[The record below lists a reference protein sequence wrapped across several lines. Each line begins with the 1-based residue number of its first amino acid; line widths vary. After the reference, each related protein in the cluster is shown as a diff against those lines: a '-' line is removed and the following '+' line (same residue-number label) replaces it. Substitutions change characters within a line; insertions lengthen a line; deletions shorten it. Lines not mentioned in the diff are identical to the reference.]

1 MRPEVNDTKRIT
13 GKLKGLK
20 LMRNLC
26 VCRDDEGEEGQEM
39 RSSHFSFLLENVRCL
54 VTKENRRFVEGVIE
68 TVRVAFTLTR
78 EVEVNQW
85 TKKGKPKL

>member
-1 MRPEVNDTKRIT
+1 
-13 GKLKGLK
+13 
-20 LMRNLC
+20 
-26 VCRDDEGEEGQEM
+26 M

-54 VTKENRRFVEGVIE
+54 VRKENRRFVEGVIE

-85 TKKGKPKL
+85 TKKEKNLSYKKHSGLGVSMYVVVVELWG